1 MKQKTLSLLLLLSAA
16 TMQAQH
22 ELPDPLLMN
31 DGIHRATTLDQWAQR
46 RAEIGEMIQHYEIGT
61 IPAVDKKDIQARMD
75 GDTLRVTVTVGTE
88 QLELSSLISYP
99 EGEGPFPL
107 IIGTSHLSLPKDML
121 ADRPIARMT
130 FHEAQVNNYSQF
142 GKPAGRGHYEFDR
155 LYPHL
160 TENGAY
166 SEWAWG
172 FSRLLD
178 GLELLGTA
186 QTRID
191 MSRIGVTGC
200 SYAGKMAL
208 FCGAFDDR
216 VALVIAQE
224 PGGGGVANW
233 RTSHELEGVEDLDHT
248 DYNWFKESLR
258 RDFHGDSVYQLPYDH
273 HELVA
278 MVCPRAFLMLGNT
291 DYKWLAD
298 PSAEVSMKAAMKV
311 WQQYGLD
318 DRVAYSIVGDHP
330 HCQLPKV
337 QYPIVESFIDRFLL
351 PGKNSVSRGG

>member
-1 MKQKTLSLLLLLSAA
+1 
-16 TMQAQH
+16 
-22 ELPDPLLMN
+22 
-31 DGIHRATTLDQWAQR
+31 
-46 RAEIGEMIQHYEIGT
+46 
-61 IPAVDKKDIQARMD
+61 
-75 GDTLRVTVTVGTE
+75 
-88 QLELSSLISYP
+88 
-99 EGEGPFPL
+99 
-107 IIGTSHLSLPKDML
+107 ML

-351 PGKNSVSRGG
+351 PGKK